1 MINPDDVTQY
11 NASREWKEEFLLF
24 CACVA
29 GKSAFQ
35 QAKKLDQFL
44 KIARETKEHWDGEG
58 SSNGLTPFNLIHE
71 FGSGGSGDY
80 YRVEAIDTILREVK
94 MGQYDRLSYA
104 FLYLS
109 KLDVDTCT
117 VEQLEA
123 IPGIGPKTARFFIT
137 HTRPNQRLAILDTHI
152 LAHLRSL
159 GYDAPKSTPS
169 GKKYKELE
177 QIVLKLA
184 DEAGMTPADWDLATW
199 KSRRKDADNHTSS

>member
-11 NASREWKEEFLLF
+11 NATREWKEEFLLF

-35 QAKKLDQFL
+35 QAKKLDEF
-44 KIARETKEHWDGEG
+44 INNIRELIKN
-58 SSNGLTPFNLIHE
+58 SSGREGLTPFKMIDELFIMYHIY
-71 FGSGGSGDY
+71 GWDAL
-80 YRVEAIDTILREVK
+80 EAELVKVK
-94 MGQYDRLSYA
+94 MGQYTRLTDA
-104 FLYLS
+104 FTELS
-109 KLDVDTCT
+109 QLDVDTVT

-177 QIVLKLA
+177 QLVLKLA
-184 DEAGMTPADWDLATW
+184 DESGMTPADWDLATW
-199 KSRRKDADNHTSS
+199 KLRRKANDVV